1 MAKHLQIGTEHFTLP
16 DDADVEKV
24 RAQLAEAM
32 EDEKVVRIQVA
43 VTRSQDAE
51 LLVNG
56 EELVTALVWEDAS
69 SGAGFTIID

>member
-1 MAKHLQIGTEHFTLP
+1 MAKHLQIGSEHFTLP
-16 DDADVEKV
+16 DDADLDKV

-32 EDEKVVRIQVA
+32 EDEKVVRIEVA
-43 VTRSQDAE
+43 VSKNQSAD

-56 EELVTALVWEDAS
+56 DELVSALVWADSS

>member
-1 MAKHLQIGTEHFTLP
+1 MAKHLQIGSEHFTLP
-16 DDADVEKV
+16 DDADIDKV

-32 EDEKVVRIQVA
+32 EDEKVVRVPVA
-43 VTRSQDAE
+43 VSKSQNAE

>member
-1 MAKHLQIGTEHFTLP
+1 MAKHLQIGSEHFTLP
-16 DDADVEKV
+16 DHADIEKV

-43 VTRSQDAE
+43 VSKNQDAE

-56 EELVTALVWEDAS
+56 EELVTALVWEDQS

>member
-1 MAKHLQIGTEHFTLP
+1 MAKHLQIGSEHFTLP
-16 DDADVEKV
+16 DHADVEKV

-32 EDEKVVRIQVA
+32 EDEKVVRIEVA
-43 VTRSQDAE
+43 ISKTQSTE

-69 SGAGFTIID
+69 SGIGFAIID

>member
-1 MAKHLQIGTEHFTLP
+1 MAKHLQIGSEHFTLP
-16 DDADVEKV
+16 DGADVEKV

-43 VTRSQDAE
+43 VGKSQDAE

-56 EELVTALVWEDAS
+56 EELVTALVWEDSS
-69 SGAGFTIID
+69 SGAGFSIID

>member
-1 MAKHLQIGTEHFTLP
+1 MAKHLQIGSEHFTLP
-16 DDADVEKV
+16 DDADLDKV

-32 EDEKVVRIQVA
+32 EDEKVVRIEVA
-43 VTRSQDAE
+43 VSKNQSAE

-56 EELVTALVWEDAS
+56 DELVSVLVWADSS

>member
-1 MAKHLQIGTEHFTLP
+1 MAKHLQIGNDHFTLS

-32 EDEKVVRIQVA
+32 EEEKVVRIQVA
-43 VTRSQDAE
+43 VGKSQNAE

-56 EELVTALVWEDAS
+56 EELVTALVWEDSS

>member
-1 MAKHLQIGTEHFTLP
+1 MAKHLQIGSEHFTLP

-24 RAQLAEAM
+24 RAQLVEAM

-43 VTRSQDAE
+43 VGKRQDAE

-56 EELVTALVWEDAS
+56 EELVTALVWEDSS
-69 SGAGFTIID
+69 SGAGFSIID